1 MSLWIGYMYVYMT
14 DWLSRE
20 RKQILPYILIV
31 EDSKKVSSYVYLKIF
46 ILSCWYTR
54 AIWQFRGLN

>member
-31 EDSKKVSSYVYLKIF
+31 EDSKKVSSYEIYLKI
-46 ILSCWYTR
+46 LSEVVDTLE
-54 AIWQFRGLN
+54 QFDNFVV

>member
-1 MSLWIGYMYVYMT
+1 MYVYMT

-31 EDSKKVSSYVYLKIF
+31 GDSKKVSSYEIYLKI
-46 ILSCWYTR
+46 LSEVVDTLE
-54 AIWQFRGLN
+54 QFDNFVV